1 MKQKTVFISCL
12 AMTLLSQALVCK
24 AAATPL
30 LVTQAVQ
37 QSSKTFPKV
46 AGKIFDNTGEAI
58 IGASVVVKGT
68 SNGSVTDL
76 DGNYTLTDVPQGATL
91 VISYVGYK
99 SQEVV
104 ANGTSLKN
112 IILLEDSKTLNEL
125 VVIGYGTQRK
135 ADLTGSVANVDATK
149 LNTQSNSTI
158 GQALQGK
165 IAGVDIVSQGGQPGS
180 GARIM
185 VRGIGTLNNASPLYI
200 VDGMYMSGIDHINP
214 SDIQSI
220 DVLKDASSAAIY
232 GSRAANGVIIIT
244 TKSGSNTEGVP
255 TVNVSANIGVSA
267 PTKYLDVLNASEWAA
282 VTTESRAASGLK
294 PLDMALDLSSKEDN
308 DWQDIMFNPALM
320 QHYNLSVQ
328 GGGKYS
334 TYYNSFGYTNQDG
347 VLKGTNFQR
356 YTMQSKVD
364 YKKGIVNVGTNIM
377 LEYDKDKPMFG
388 GIRGGMVGHTLQS
401 IPTLSKYDSDRVGGY
416 GGWNGPMSSHG
427 IQDQHAFWWKTG
439 RFCR

>member
-24 AAATPL
+24 AAASPL

-46 AGKIFDNTGEAI
+46 SGKIFDNAGEAI

-104 ANGTSLKN
+104 ANATSLKN

-158 GQALQGK
+158 GQALQG
-165 IAGVDIVSQGGQPGS
+165 
-180 GARIM
+180 
-185 VRGIGTLNNASPLYI
+185 
-200 VDGMYMSGIDHINP
+200 
-214 SDIQSI
+214 
-220 DVLKDASSAAIY
+220 
-232 GSRAANGVIIIT
+232 
-244 TKSGSNTEGVP
+244 
-255 TVNVSANIGVSA
+255 
-267 PTKYLDVLNASEWAA
+267 
-282 VTTESRAASGLK
+282 
-294 PLDMALDLSSKEDN
+294 
-308 DWQDIMFNPALM
+308 
-320 QHYNLSVQ
+320 
-328 GGGKYS
+328 
-334 TYYNSFGYTNQDG
+334 
-347 VLKGTNFQR
+347 
-356 YTMQSKVD
+356 
-364 YKKGIVNVGTNIM
+364 
-377 LEYDKDKPMFG
+377 
-388 GIRGGMVGHTLQS
+388 
-401 IPTLSKYDSDRVGGY
+401 
-416 GGWNGPMSSHG
+416 
-427 IQDQHAFWWKTG
+427 
-439 RFCR
+439 